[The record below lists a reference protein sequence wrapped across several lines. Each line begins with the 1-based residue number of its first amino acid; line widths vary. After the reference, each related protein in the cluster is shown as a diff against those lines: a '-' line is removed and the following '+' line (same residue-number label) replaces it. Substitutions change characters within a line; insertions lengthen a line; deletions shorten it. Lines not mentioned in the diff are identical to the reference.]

1 MANNITV
8 EQTAQ
13 MLLDNDN
20 ILLMCHK
27 SPDGDTLGSAAALC
41 YGLKQ
46 AGKTCAVVCA
56 DKIPAKYDYLN
67 LPVYA
72 GEFDIKLKKVGNS
85 ELSRKLSL
93 NKAIRKN

>member
-13 MLLDNDN
+13 MLLDSDN

-27 SPDGDTLGSAAALC
+27 SPDGGTLGSAAALC

-72 GEFDIKLKKVGNS
+72 GEFDIKFKVAVDVA
-85 ELSRKLSL
+85 SL
-93 NKAIRKN
+93 PLLGDIPAKI

>member
-72 GEFDIKLKKVGNS
+72 GEFDIKFKFLLGFSILDFIKS
-85 ELSRKLSL
+85 KLSPVH
-93 NKAIRKN
+93 R